1 MERLLNISFD
11 IVQEEH
17 KYESLKCIPIS
28 SKLGSMLQSIGFIR
42 QV

>member
-17 KYESLKCIPIS
+17 KYEPLKCELI
-28 SKLGSMLQSIGFIR
+28 MIR
-42 QV
+42 PHGMKDL

>member
-17 KYESLKCIPIS
+17 KYGFFKYEPIN
-28 SKLGSMLQSIGFIR
+28 SKLGSMFQNLGFT
-42 QV
+42 

>member
-17 KYESLKCIPIS
+17 KYESLKCTQLALS
-28 SKLGSMLQSIGFIR
+28 
-42 QV
+42 